1 MSEAK
6 FRLEIVTPTRHLVS
20 EGVEEVTAPGVDGE
34 FGVLV
39 GHTPYLVELGLGEL
53 MYRIGNEKSYLAVRR
68 GFAEVTLDKVTV
80 LAEEAEFP
88 TDIDLAK
95 AERLLAEAE
104 QKVSELVVSSES
116 KEYLEA
122 QAKLDRAMNQVAIAK
137 RQ

>member
-122 QAKLDRAMNQVAIAK
+122 QARLDRAMNQVAIAK